1 VVDQEVGLKWSSL
14 SAMNA
19 LRGVGC
25 SGVSAILRAPARCR
39 ACLTGSPV
47 REESSQNAALP
58 TKSQSMS
65 HLRHRRIVLLSI
77 LSISLVPAFADEPKG
92 TFGFTATV
100 DTDGVFNPTL
110 KSVLI
115 GSVQPGLPAARAG
128 IVVGDSVIEV
138 EGVKVAGANAMALA
152 NRMKKKPGETVVLK
166 LQRAGGDTYVVTL
179 TAAAPAAKS

>member
-1 VVDQEVGLKWSSL
+1 
-14 SAMNA
+14 
-19 LRGVGC
+19 
-25 SGVSAILRAPARCR
+25 
-39 ACLTGSPV
+39 
-47 REESSQNAALP
+47 
-58 TKSQSMS
+58 MS
-65 HLRHRRIVLLSI
+65 HLPHRRKVLLSV
-77 LSISLVPAFADEPKG
+77 LSLSLVPALAEEPKG
-92 TFGFTATV
+92 TFGFTASV

-115 GSVQPGLPAARAG
+115 RSVQPGTPAALAG